1 MLNTLLEIGDAM
13 DISDASTQQY
23 ALGNTEAEHAR
34 LIRQAAQFDPVTERL
49 FREAG
54 IGPGQ
59 RVIELGSGAGD
70 VAMLV
75 ARIVG
80 PSGEVVGAER
90 SEESIAFATA
100 RVAHAG
106 LKNVRFTRVD
116 VGQIEEDRPFDAA
129 VGRFILQFV
138 PDLAAVVRSLTR
150 LIRPGGVIAFQEVYW
165 DVVLRIAAR
174 LPLNLAARSIVQTT
188 IQQSGSNTNVGAELR
203 RVFRAAGLPAPSMR
217 LDMALSNEHD
227 YARGAV
233 ETLRSVLSRVDASDP
248 RLVTL
253 GDIETLAQRM
263 ENEIVASDA
272 AVPWLATVCAWTK
285 VPA

>member
-1 MLNTLLEIGDAM
+1 M
-13 DISDASTQQY
+13 DVSDPAAQQY
-23 ALGNTEAEHAR
+23 ALGNTEAEHTR
-34 LIRQAAQFDPVTERL
+34 LMRQAAQFDPVTERL

-80 PSGEVVGAER
+80 PSGKVVGAER

-116 VGQIEEDRPFDAA
+116 VGQIKEENLFDAA

-138 PDLAAVVRSLTR
+138 PDPAAVVRSLTQ
-150 LIRPGGVIAFQEVYW
+150 LVRPGGVIAFQEVYW

-174 LPLNLAARSIVQTT
+174 LPLNSAARSIVQTT

-203 RVFRAAGLPAPSMR
+203 HVFTAAGLPAPSMR

-233 ETLRSVLSRVDASDP
+233 ETLRSVLSRVGASDP
-248 RLVTL
+248 RLVSL
-253 GDIETLAQRM
+253 GDLATLAQRM
-263 ENEIVASDA
+263 EDEIAACDA
-272 AVPWLATVCAWTK
+272 AVPWLATVSAWTK
-285 VPA
+285 VPE